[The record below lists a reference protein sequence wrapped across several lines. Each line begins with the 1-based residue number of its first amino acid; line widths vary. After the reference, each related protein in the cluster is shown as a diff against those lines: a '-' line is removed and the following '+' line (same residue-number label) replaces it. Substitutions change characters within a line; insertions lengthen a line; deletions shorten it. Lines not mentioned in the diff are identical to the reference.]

1 MSEGRVPR
9 EFLVFRI
16 LNIRSPADRLGL
28 TRKRHRVQY
37 SELPFSKKRVPY
49 IDGAPVRELM
59 PVRESPSIAVERA
72 FAILE
77 ATAGQNG
84 GLTNAEISR
93 QLSIPKSSASY
104 ILRTL
109 VRGGYLRR
117 ESASGRYRLGLK
129 LLNLGRGV
137 LAGYEL
143 REIAVAAMR
152 NLVERTG
159 LTSHLA
165 VLDRSEA
172 VYIEK
177 VEAPGFIKMDTWVGR
192 RMFVHS
198 TSVGK
203 VLVAHLP
210 RPDVEA
216 IIREQGFKKR
226 TAKTITTSG
235 RFFAE
240 LARVRDQGYAVDDE
254 ENSIGARCL
263 AVPVFDDHGAVVA
276 AIGLSGTI
284 SQLESENIPR
294 VAELAREAAR
304 RISRQATRPIS

>member
-1 MSEGRVPR
+1 M
-9 EFLVFRI
+9 
-16 LNIRSPADRLGL
+16 A
-28 TRKRHRVQY
+28 Q
-37 SELPFSKKRVPY
+37 
-49 IDGAPVRELM
+49 
-59 PVRESPSIAVERA
+59 RESPSVAVERA

-93 QLSIPKSSASY
+93 QLSIPKSSACY

-109 VRGGYLRR
+109 ESGGYLRR
-117 ESASGRYRLGLK
+117 EEASGKYRLGLR

-143 REIAVAAMR
+143 REIAVTTMR
-152 NLVERTG
+152 SLVERTE
-159 LTSHLA
+159 LTAHLA
-165 VLDRSEA
+165 VLDRNEA

-177 VEAPGFIKMDTWVGR
+177 VEAPGFIKMDTWIGR

-210 RPDVEA
+210 RPEVEV
-216 IIREQGFKKR
+216 IVREQGFKKR
-226 TAKTITTSG
+226 TPKTITTSA

-240 LARVRDQGYAVDDE
+240 LAHVREQGYAVDDE
-254 ENSIGARCL
+254 ENSVGARCL
-263 AVPVFDDHGAVVA
+263 AVPVMDEREKVIA

-284 SQLESENIPR
+284 SQLDEMSIPR

-304 RISRQATRPIS
+304 RITRQFPRLHAGDQH